1 MKYVLAFVLMLS
13 ASVNAAMAAD
23 AAPAPVPNAQKAVL
37 VTGASTGIGRK
48 VTERLAREGY
58 FVYAGARKE
67 QDLKDLDDIPN
78 VHALRLDVTS
88 ADDIA
93 AAVDAVTHAGR
104 GLYALVNNAGVV
116 IVGPLA
122 ETKEEDFNFLMNVN
136 LYGPY
141 RMTKAFSPL
150 IVAAKGRITTI
161 GSISGILTARN
172 LGAYSISK
180 HGIEAFSDVLAAEMA
195 PVGVAVSVVE
205 PGNYNSEIARS
216 AAKRTGATG
225 LTDRSQYREPDEVA
239 AGVLAVG
246 NVVGL
251 LARPEPH
258 VVVEAGRHL
267 GLRNR
272 AAGRVAADAALDC
285 LHLADP
291 TVADEFAGQP
301 EAPVRALLA
310 PGCDHPAGLLGDD
323 DHR

>member
-1 MKYVLAFVLMLS
+1 MKYVLAFVLILS

-67 QDLKDLDDIPN
+67 QDLKDLDAIPN

-104 GLYALVNNAGVV
+104 GLYALVNNAGVA

-225 LTDRSQYREPDEVA
+225 LTDRSQYKEPDEVA
-239 AGVLAVG
+239 AGVLQALSEPNPKRRYMITPNQGEAERTIRKAIEVLVQLNEG
-246 NVVGL
+246 QQYTYDRDVLVKML
-251 LARPEPH
+251 DESLATAKPKTP
-258 VVVEAGRHL
+258 APIS
-267 GLRNR
+267 
-272 AAGRVAADAALDC
+272 AAPDTKDSN
-285 LHLADP
+285 
-291 TVADEFAGQP
+291 
-301 EAPVRALLA
+301 
-310 PGCDHPAGLLGDD
+310 
-323 DHR
+323 

>member
-67 QDLKDLDDIPN
+67 QDLKDLDAIPN

-104 GLYALVNNAGVV
+104 GLYALVNNAGVA

-225 LTDRSQYREPDEVA
+225 LTDRSQYKEPDEVA
-239 AGVLAVG
+239 AGVLQALSEPNPKRRYMITPNQGEAERTIRKAIEVLVQLNEG
-246 NVVGL
+246 QQYTYDRDVLVKML
-251 LARPEPH
+251 DESLATAKPKTP
-258 VVVEAGRHL
+258 APIS
-267 GLRNR
+267 
-272 AAGRVAADAALDC
+272 AAPDTKDSN
-285 LHLADP
+285 
-291 TVADEFAGQP
+291 
-301 EAPVRALLA
+301 
-310 PGCDHPAGLLGDD
+310 
-323 DHR
+323 